1 MTVYK
6 IDGLEIQTSNQGR
19 SGYLGVTFSPAWTL
33 DETKPFIAMVR
44 NPVDD
49 PVLVKYLT
57 ALERGCLHLGDFS
70 DSREAAYIVA
80 LYKDNPE
87 FVLKTMYSNDRVN
100 FVDFPAELYDLPQF
114 INSQDATTMVK
125 EHKKNRKKRV
135 KLLSISEV
143 MAHVRERVK
152 GHKVNVSELRS
163 AIDKKNYRNFDEID
177 IVINDFL

>member
-1 MTVYK
+1 MTVYNV
-6 IDGLEIQTSNQGR
+6 DGLEIQTSDNGR

-57 ALERGCLHLGDFS
+57 AVERGCLHLGDFS

-80 LYKDNPE
+80 MYKDNPE
-87 FVLKTMYSNDRVN
+87 FVLRTMYSNDRVN

-114 INSQDATTMVK
+114 ITSADATIMVK
-125 EHKKNRKKRV
+125 EHKKDRKKRV
-135 KLLSISEV
+135 KLLAVSEV

-152 GHKVNVSELRS
+152 GHKINVGELRR

-177 IVINDFL
+177 VVISEFL